1 MSASQQDE
9 IIEIIENALEL
20 NPGSINVDSS
30 SENTENWDSLGQLS
44 ILVAL
49 DKHFDGKISGI
60 SEIAEA
66 NSTKDIL
73 STLKENL
80 IL

>member
-60 SEIAEA
+60 SEMAEA